1 MHKTDVCA
9 TRAEFQAACRAAHE
23 KGVAYRV
30 EVDGRGEPVLLVRR
44 YARAVRYTPD
54 ESWRTLGRREDRGL
68 GRGNATAAAPAPE
81 SSVLATAKRA
91 PRQPRVLD
99 GRGIRPVS
107 TLFSPAP

>member
-9 TRAEFQAACRAAHE
+9 TRAEFQAACRA
-23 KGVAYRV
+23 
-30 EVDGRGEPVLLVRR
+30 GRGEPVLLVRR

-54 ESWRTLGRREDRGL
+54 ESWRTRR
-68 GRGNATAAAPAPE
+68 NATAAAPAPE

>member
-44 YARAVRYTPD
+44 YAPAVRYTPD
-54 ESWRTLGRREDRGL
+54 ESWRTRR
-68 GRGNATAAAPAPE
+68 NATAAAPAPE